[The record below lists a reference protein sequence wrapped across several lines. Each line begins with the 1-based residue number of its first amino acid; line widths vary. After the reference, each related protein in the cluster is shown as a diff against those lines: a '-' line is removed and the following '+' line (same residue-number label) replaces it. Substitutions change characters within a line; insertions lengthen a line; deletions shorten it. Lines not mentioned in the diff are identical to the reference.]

1 MKITAVTPFVV
12 DPGYG
17 KNWLFVKVETSDGLH
32 GWGECY
38 TQADRD
44 QSIVAHVKQ
53 LGRYLLG
60 RDASHIRHFT
70 HWAYHDFAAKRGAMD
85 FWSAVSGLEQALWDL
100 AGKRLGVPVVTLLG
114 GPCRERIR
122 VYANGW
128 YSGAKTPAA
137 YAAKAKDTVARGFT
151 ALKFDPFP
159 GPWRT
164 HISREVEQEAVENVR
179 AVREAV
185 GPKVD
190 LLVEVHRRLAPM
202 HAVRIAR
209 MLEPFDPFW
218 FEEPVSARDIGAL
231 AECRREIRM
240 PIVTGEELYT
250 RFEFREV
257 FERRAADI
265 INPDVCNVGGIE
277 ELRRDRRDGR
287 GVPRGR
293 LAPQLQQ
300 HHRRPRRHAAR
311 LRGDSELPD
320 HRVLRE
326 LRASRRGGR
335 GQSVPRR
342 GWICLGAEHARARD
356 RAPRGRPGALR
367 VPRVPRAPRPHA
379 AGRGAVDAGTSYQRS
394 W

>member
-1 MKITAVTPFVV
+1 MKITAVTPFIV

-44 QSIVAHVKQ
+44 QSIVAHIKQ
-53 LGRYLLG
+53 LGRYLAG

-85 FWSAVSGLEQALWDL
+85 FWSAVSGLEQALCDL

-164 HISREVEQEAVENVR
+164 HISREAEQQVVETVA

-185 GPKVD
+185 GPKID
-190 LLVEVHRRLAPM
+190 LLIEVHRRLAPM
-202 HAVRIAR
+202 HAVRVAR

-218 FEEPVSARDIGAL
+218 YEEPCSARDIGAL
-231 AECRREIRM
+231 AECRREIRP
-240 PIVTGEELYT
+240 PIVTGDRKST
-250 RFEFREV
+250 RL
-257 FERRAADI
+257 
-265 INPDVCNVGGIE
+265 NSS
-277 ELRRDRRDGR
+277 
-287 GVPRGR
+287 
-293 LAPQLQQ
+293 
-300 HHRRPRRHAAR
+300 H
-311 LRGDSELPD
+311 
-320 HRVLRE
+320 
-326 LRASRRGGR
+326 
-335 GQSVPRR
+335 
-342 GWICLGAEHARARD
+342 
-356 RAPRGRPGALR
+356 
-367 VPRVPRAPRPHA
+367 
-379 AGRGAVDAGTSYQRS
+379 
-394 W
+394 